1 MQTATGLIH
10 TSEIKILF
18 YLLSIS
24 LVLIF
29 VNVKT
34 VIMLMLLLEQSRGRP
49 TWPLLATWRPR
60 APRWWPLLQTHSL
73 AYGGEAC
80 AMASQALKTK
90 KCINS
95 IRQWRNYE
103 GQGPQ
108 FKIYWLCFLVTDV
121 RTTQFFYDYCTFPL
135 LDFHFTILL
144 CHLTKLLHTWLLS
157 NLTQV
162 TLNTRTKL
170 RLAWDF
176 SPQTSISIFDK
187 RYMSKTYNIQAR
199 I

>member
-29 VNVKT
+29 VNVK
-34 VIMLMLLLEQSRGRP
+34 IMLMLLLEQSRGRP
-49 TWPLLATWRPR
+49 TWSLLATWRLR

-80 AMASQALKTK
+80 AMVSQALKTK

-121 RTTQFFYDYCTFPL
+121 RTTQFFMTIVRFLCLIFILRFYCVTWQNC
-135 LDFHFTILL
+135 FTRG
-144 CHLTKLLHTWLLS
+144 C
-157 NLTQV
+157 
-162 TLNTRTKL
+162 
-170 RLAWDF
+170 
-176 SPQTSISIFDK
+176 
-187 RYMSKTYNIQAR
+187 
-199 I
+199 